1 MRRFLAVLVS
11 AFVLPALLAAQQHV
25 VSPGELRS
33 DAQTA
38 GAARQRN
45 AEKVRSFLKSGTAQ
59 EAVSKAGLT
68 AGKIDAAVA
77 SLSDEELSSLAAKS
91 DKIQSDFAAGRLTTS
106 QVTYIILGA
115 ILIIVVAILA

>member
-1 MRRFLAVLVS
+1 MRKFLAVLVS

-33 DAQTA
+33 DVQAA

-59 EAVSKAGLT
+59 EALSKARLN
-68 AGKIDAAVA
+68 AGKIDTAIA
-77 SLSDEELSSLAAKS
+77 SLSDEELASLAAKS
-91 DKIQSDFAAGRLTTS
+91 EKIQNDFAAGRLTNS
-106 QVTYIILGA
+106 QVTYIILGT
-115 ILIIVVAILA
+115 ILIVVVAILA